1 MKKALKFAGVII
13 GVLLLTI
20 IIALTTIYFI
30 TESRWNKTY
39 DITSEMIEIPS
50 DSVSIARGKHV
61 FTIRGCVECHGENL
75 GGKIFI
81 EDPMVGRFVATNLT
95 AGQGGIGSVYT
106 DEDLIRSI
114 RKGVKPNG
122 KTVLFMPS
130 HEYTLINQNDLAA
143 LIAYIRS
150 AEPVN
155 QVLPENKI
163 SIPMRAIYMM
173 SGGEVHLFPAELID
187 QSLPLPITE
196 PQSVIEKGEYLAVT
210 CTGCHGKFF
219 SGGPIPGVPPHWP
232 PASNITPGGKI
243 VTWTEADFFKVMKEG
258 ITPDG
263 RQLNSEFMPYQVFG
277 NMTDDELHSLFTYL
291 QVLEARED
299 GNR

>member
-1 MKKALKFAGVII
+1 MKKAFKFAGVII

-20 IIALTTIYFI
+20 LIALSTIYFM
-30 TESRWNKTY
+30 TQSRWNKTY
-39 DITSEMIEIPS
+39 DVTSELIEIPS
-50 DSVSIARGKHV
+50 DSLTIAKGKHV

-95 AGQGGIGSVYT
+95 AGLGGIGSRYT

-130 HEYTLINQNDLAA
+130 HEYTFINKNDMAA

-150 AEPVN
+150 ADPIDN
-155 QVLPENKI
+155 ILPQNKI
-163 SIPMRAIYMM
+163 SAPMRAIYLI
-173 SGGEVHLFPAELID
+173 GGEVHLFPAELID
-187 QSLPLPITE
+187 QSLPIPLTE
-196 PQSVIEKGEYLAVT
+196 PQSVIEKGEYLAAT
-210 CTGCHGKFF
+210 CTGCHGRFLA
-219 SGGPIPGVPPHWP
+219 GGPIPGTPPHWP
-232 PASNITPGGKI
+232 PALNITPGGKI
-243 VTWTEADFFKVMKEG
+243 ITWTEEDFFKAMREG

-263 RQLNSEFMPYQVFG
+263 RQLNNEYMPYEVFG
-277 NMTDDELHSLFTYL
+277 NMTDDELHSLFAYL
-291 QVLEARED
+291 QLLEARED
-299 GNR
+299 GAK